1 MRIKKSPFLL
11 KNFLLLKQ
19 NVEFIPPPNNEK
31 VNVSEV
37 FDSYSIDIDFAVQD
51 APSSLYQIFT
61 KIMINVDEQKQ
72 VGYSIFSEGVGIFE
86 FDKNEKLSQEEIE
99 NFLYLSGIPI
109 CISSLRSIISNL
121 TCHSP
126 FGKFTLP
133 SVDINSLLEDKGVI
147 PNKKT

>member
-1 MRIKKSPFLL
+1 
-11 KNFLLLKQ
+11 
-19 NVEFIPPPNNEK
+19 
-31 VNVSEV
+31 
-37 FDSYSIDIDFAVQD
+37 
-51 APSSLYQIFT
+51 
-61 KIMINVDEQKQ
+61 MINVDEQKQ

-86 FDKNEKLSQEEIE
+86 FDKNEKLSQEEIG
-99 NFLYLSGIPI
+99 NYLYLSGIPI

-147 PNKKT
+147 PNKKL